1 MRLWYY
7 WILELLFPSRCML
20 CRRLLSREETDL
32 CSDCRKNAPVFPR
45 LEKNCHPFGKTKL
58 QFLDSFTAVWYYEG
72 NVRNSIL
79 RYKFHR
85 ARQLAGGYGR
95 LLAMKL
101 QNEYPE
107 GFDYLTWVPVS
118 DRRKRQ
124 RGYDQS
130 ELLAQSVGR
139 ELGMAPVRLLKKIR
153 DNPPQSGTEA
163 ENRKANVLGVYRYS
177 GTESIRGKRILLLDD
192 VFTTGATAE
201 ECARVLLTAGAQRVS
216 CGTIAA
222 ARHRKTQKN

>member
-1 MRLWYY
+1 
-7 WILELLFPSRCML
+7 
-20 CRRLLSREETDL
+20 
-32 CSDCRKNAPVFPR
+32 
-45 LEKNCHPFGKTKL
+45 
-58 QFLDSFTAVWYYEG
+58 
-72 NVRNSIL
+72 
-79 RYKFHR
+79 
-85 ARQLAGGYGR
+85 
-95 LLAMKL
+95 MKL